1 VELRRLFVGLQ
12 VGPDVLG
19 LVELVAEEVGLLLA
33 RVAEPARG
41 TEAFPASG
49 FVYLCKKFSN

>member
-1 VELRRLFVGLQ
+1 MGLQ